1 MKKMTATEYE
11 ALDTV
16 FTRVCAELG
25 PWWGRVWFAGAST
38 ARDKF
43 EDLAKALFE
52 LRIALHDEF
61 DSAFASGQNDLSVLP
76 EDEQPRVLPTDRLS
90 REHFETFMRM
100 ILCGSICSDG
110 DNWRGIRLKQHS

>member
-43 EDLAKALFE
+43 EDLAK
-52 LRIALHDEF
+52 
-61 DSAFASGQNDLSVLP
+61 
-76 EDEQPRVLPTDRLS
+76 RL
-90 REHFETFMRM
+90 
-100 ILCGSICSDG
+100 
-110 DNWRGIRLKQHS
+110 